1 MSVIFT
7 GKVYTSPNTLEVV
20 KKQKN
25 LKTLIIDNLFTY
37 DLIVMK
43 LCTYTVVELG
53 NT

>member
-7 GKVYTSPNTLEVV
+7 GKVYTSPNTFEVV
-20 KKQKN
+20 GTKKF
-25 LKTLIIDNLFTY
+25 KTLIIDNLFTY